1 MNATINY
8 DGRIK
13 YLYILLKMLFVGAG
27 VMCGVACI
35 CVWVGGWVGACVRA
49 CVMVCVCLFVSVW
62 CARVFVGITTT
73 TTTMNL

>member
-27 VMCGVACI
+27 VMCGVACV
-35 CVWVGGWVGACVRA
+35 CVGGWVRVCVRA
-49 CVMVCVCLFVSVW
+49 
-62 CARVFVGITTT
+62 
-73 TTTMNL
+73 